1 MPGVLC
7 EHCTGICCSAIALPI
22 DEPETREDFD
32 DIRWYIIHEGI
43 SVFVE
48 DGDWYV
54 SIQTRCGHLEAD
66 SRCNIYATR
75 PQVCRDYSV
84 DNCEYHAGDYGFD
97 QHFLT
102 AEQLM
107 QYAAEKLPAKR
118 RAAKNAN
125 GATKKMKKR
134 TARARLAARRSRR
147 AASPMRDTTDGR
159 GVPLPLLGDW
169 R

>member
-1 MPGVLC
+1 MPGLLC
-7 EHCTGICCSAIALPI
+7 EHCTGTCCSAIALPI

-32 DIRWYIIHEGI
+32 DIRWYIIHDGI

-54 SIQTRCGHLEAD
+54 SIQTRCHHLEAD
-66 SRCNIYATR
+66 YRCNIYATR
-75 PQVCRDYSV
+75 PKVCRDYST

-102 AEQLM
+102 GDQLM
-107 QYAAEKLPAKR
+107 EYAAEKLRTKR
-118 RAAKNAN
+118 RAGKATN
-125 GATKKMKKR
+125 GAAKKKKR
-134 TARARLAARRSRR
+134 TARARFAGRRARR
-147 AASPMRDTTDGR
+147 AASPVLDTSDAR